1 MDHCY
6 AKQLPKCESVASQTS
21 TITSKF
27 PDIAAEH
34 NYYKTKKGKMSPN
47 ETSSDKPYFT
57 SCPNNKNNFEEILNP
72 VSSVLAIYSG
82 KSASPE
88 F

>member
-1 MDHCY
+1 MQNHY
-6 AKQLPKCESVASQTS
+6 PSLQVWQVKFQQ
-21 TITSKF
+21 ITSKF

-72 VSSVLAIYSG
+72 VSSVQAIYSG
-82 KSASPE
+82 KSASPK